1 MHLSVSGTSWDLCIV
16 DFPSLLP
23 SSRRV
28 IHRELPLGSFHPWCQ
43 LLLLVFVNLPGPS
56 SHRSHAV
63 GKVHL
68 LFIPGPSEDQAP
80 DDSGYFLNHF
90 PCLLFMKLPI
100 DHSNRLHCPPTSP
113 SLVYLSIC
121 LPTHPSI
128 HTPACQPIYHLAA
141 IHVSLIFPC
150 LPILP
155 CIHIST
161 PLSMHPF
168 IIYPSVCPSV
178 HSSTYTSVLGN
189 KRTIKGW
196 KTGDRHDSGGRFW
209 G

>member
-1 MHLSVSGTSWDLCIV
+1 MHLSVSGTSWNVYIV

-43 LLLLVFVNLPGPS
+43 LLSLVFVNLPGPS

-68 LFIPGPSEDQAP
+68 LFILGPSEDQAP
-80 DDSGYFLNHF
+80 DDSGCFLNHF

-100 DHSNRLHCPPTSP
+100 DYSNRLHCPPTSP

-128 HTPACQPIYHLAA
+128 HTPACQPVYHLAA
-141 IHVSLIFPC
+141 IHVSLIFPYVSPSFHVSTYPLLC
-150 LPILP
+150 LCTHSSL
-155 CIHIST
+155 
-161 PLSMHPF
+161 
-168 IIYPSVCPSV
+168 IYLSV
-178 HSSTYTSVLGN
+178 HLSIHPPT
-189 KRTIKGW
+189 
-196 KTGDRHDSGGRFW
+196 HPC
-209 G
+209 